1 MNKFQSFR
9 FLMLSLFVAFA
20 PVAWAQT
27 DDIKASST
35 EGSPEY
41 LFTMQ
46 NGNGLIMTSYTSPT
60 EKKEN
65 AGKFAFYAQS
75 GKTDSYYIYSVDG
88 EKWVSYTKASSSA
101 VVPTRPSS
109 WQARP
114 ALSPGRH
121 RR

>member
-20 PVAWAQT
+20 SVAWAQT

-88 EKWVSYTKASSSA
+88 EKWVCSSPCLPCRTGQRYA
-101 VVPTRPSS
+101 PMTCREYPLHY
-109 WQARP
+109 P
-114 ALSPGRH
+114 YM
-121 RR
+121 